1 MRIQRHVVLG
11 LAMLSLSSGLGA
23 YSALAATDPLANKNK
38 LPDALE
44 ETVGL
49 LRTGLE
55 ADGFAVARGY
65 WTLWGADECK
75 YPIQTI
81 GYCYGNNPTAPYML
95 AVVPPWEDEYVDQ
108 RFHHIMNEPQ
118 RNMSPTYRLDT
129 REALIVVAQM
139 PPSARYFGMG
149 SNVFTRE
156 AAFNPNDRIFP
167 IVAADPLLQ
176 GILFG
181 GSPDPARRM
190 MVASIGNSI
199 NNVVI
204 ENKTGQS
211 PWNRPA
217 YMIIT
222 SDSGMA
228 ARMTDALISAGVSW
242 SDIFTEP
249 VSPDIVKLGLN
260 RSADDFILY
269 IRYAMPD
276 DKVAGDEWR
285 NSAPL
290 TILRVRDM
298 TSRKYGNPF
307 SIPAYTERSAN
318 YDETKLGGDFVSL
331 QNAVRTAW
339 AQPQAKIVPFFSAY
353 KFLDL
358 IGQHCL
364 GSPDPTRGPMD
375 CLGDSQDADYQI
387 SGSAQIDDGQVIAV
401 VGVLSSQTG
410 NATYTSLSV
419 NWFPQLVGVANVD
432 DIALKGTAASF
443 AGSLPNAADKFY
455 VYYAARN
462 CSGLPNCVQISKQFV
477 PNGGTIKF
485 IQRNYINP
493 GTSTGPKPT
502 QILNPELIIL
512 DGNNRPA
519 LQ

>member
-228 ARMTDALISAGVSW
+228 AL
-242 SDIFTEP
+242 
-249 VSPDIVKLGLN
+249 
-260 RSADDFILY
+260 
-269 IRYAMPD
+269 
-276 DKVAGDEWR
+276 
-285 NSAPL
+285 
-290 TILRVRDM
+290 
-298 TSRKYGNPF
+298 
-307 SIPAYTERSAN
+307 
-318 YDETKLGGDFVSL
+318 
-331 QNAVRTAW
+331 
-339 AQPQAKIVPFFSAY
+339 
-353 KFLDL
+353 
-358 IGQHCL
+358 
-364 GSPDPTRGPMD
+364 
-375 CLGDSQDADYQI
+375 
-387 SGSAQIDDGQVIAV
+387 
-401 VGVLSSQTG
+401 
-410 NATYTSLSV
+410 
-419 NWFPQLVGVANVD
+419 
-432 DIALKGTAASF
+432 
-443 AGSLPNAADKFY
+443 
-455 VYYAARN
+455 
-462 CSGLPNCVQISKQFV
+462 
-477 PNGGTIKF
+477 
-485 IQRNYINP
+485 
-493 GTSTGPKPT
+493 
-502 QILNPELIIL
+502 
-512 DGNNRPA
+512 
-519 LQ
+519 